1 MGRARW
7 QALVL
12 VAAVLGL
19 LGGAVAERKPSTAV
33 ELCLLVVALVGLAM
47 LGDRGYPW
55 AIMAMVSAPW
65 YQFTAHSESPTGIN
79 QKVICTAIAASVL
92 TPWLWSL
99 AFGGRRTRPNRATL
113 LLALLY
119 LGMALLI
126 HSTLGSISAIVT
138 SPVIVGYLFGGISF
152 LCARRFVRI
161 EAWPAAAFAG
171 LCVLLALGAFAYV
184 TAPSERDGYF
194 AGYPITYGA
203 LLVGLIPIGLLYAYR
218 RSRSLAVAVGV
229 ASIAML
235 VFSESRSAWIA
246 TGAVLLVLVALLG
259 RSRNVRALAL
269 VGAALVITLG
279 LVLGTGTLHKVID
292 ERLNTRAVN
301 SQSLTHREWSV
312 GFALGQIGKAPVFGA
327 GAPGFSAEESN
338 NRTSLG
344 ALDDGYLSVTLD
356 MGLVGLFAALIPI
369 SVALT
374 VLVRC
379 GLGGVTPPLEL
390 SLALGIF
397 GMAVVTLFYDSFY
410 WSQIDLLFGSMGGAL
425 SLRLG
430 AVGVARVRGRRTG
443 EPRLERSLGLLG
455 SSS

>member
-1 MGRARW
+1 MIMRARW
-7 QALVL
+7 PALAI
-12 VAAVLGL
+12 VALVLGL
-19 LGGAVAERKPSTAV
+19 LGGAIAEKRPSTAI
-33 ELCLLVVALVGLAM
+33 EMCLLLVALVGLAM
-47 LGDRGYPW
+47 LGDRAYSW
-55 AIMAMVSAPW
+55 AIMTMVAAPW

-79 QKVICTAIAASVL
+79 QKVICLAIATSVL
-92 TPWLWSL
+92 LPWLWSL
-99 AFGGRRTRPNRATL
+99 GFGGRRTRPNRATL

-126 HSTLGSISAIVT
+126 HSTLGSISAMVT

-152 LCARRFVRI
+152 LCARRFVKV

-203 LLVGLIPIGLLYAYR
+203 LLVGLIPLGLLYSYK
-218 RSRSLAVAVGV
+218 RSRWLAAAVAVTS
-229 ASIAML
+229 AAML

-246 TGAVLLVLVALLG
+246 TGVVLLVLVALLG

-269 VGAALVITLG
+269 VGAALVIALG
-279 LVLGTGTLHKVID
+279 LVLGTGSLHKVV
-292 ERLNTRAVN
+292 EQRLSARAV
-301 SQSLTHREWSV
+301 SSESLTHREWSI

-327 GAPGFSAEESN
+327 GAPGFSAEEAD
-338 NRTSLG
+338 NRTSIG
-344 ALDDGYLSVTLD
+344 AIDNGYLSVTLD

-369 SVALT
+369 AIALA
-374 VLVRC
+374 VLARC
-379 GLGGVTPPLEL
+379 ALRGVTPPLEL
-390 SLALGIF
+390 ALALGIL

-430 AVGVARVRGRRTG
+430 SVSVARLRRARAAA
-443 EPRLERSLGLLG
+443 PRLERTAGLLG
-455 SSS
+455 SS